1 MFVMTKCHCGNTY
14 KIYKLVLSKCE
25 ILYCQYDMI
34 FVTTY
39 YVVITTRVLKPFEPL
54 IIS

>member
-14 KIYKLVLSKCE
+14 KIF
-25 ILYCQYDMI
+25 
-34 FVTTY
+34 FVTTN